1 MAKCVVPDPDSESE
15 TFVASIDVKL
25 MDENK
30 NILKDIPQS
39 DITSLELEEELEDP
53 SMFSISLNNSKDL
66 SEKKID
72 GPRTTISNQET

>member
-1 MAKCVVPDPDSESE
+1 MAKCVVPDPDYENE

-53 SMFSISLNNSKDL
+53 SMFRISLNNSKDL
-66 SEKKID
+66 SKKKID
-72 GPRTTISNQET
+72 GPRTPISNQET